1 MNGRNRTSALTGI
14 HGILIKRLG
23 ALAVVL
29 FGVSVLTFSLYY
41 LSPGDKALAIA
52 HARYMGEGNAP
63 PEVVQAIREKY
74 ALNEPFLT
82 QFKLWVSGYLKGDFG
97 QSLVSGVPVWEIFLP
112 NLRETLALACSA
124 LLIGLPLAF
133 FLSLVSLW
141 RPGSLYDRIA
151 VAVASIGAA
160 VPSYWLGLML
170 ILVFAAWLN
179 WLPSFG
185 TGTPAHLILPA
196 ATLAV
201 WITASQTRLFRSF
214 LLEASS
220 SPFLE
225 ALRLRGVGEKEIFW
239 RHILRH
245 AMVPAITM
253 IGLDLAYLL
262 EGAVIVEVIFARGG
276 IGSLLVG
283 SVMSRDYPI
292 VLFLVMFSA
301 FSYVAINSLI
311 EALQDCLD
319 PRKSLPA
326 PSLRAQRP
334 ITTASATDSPDNTT
348 GDR

>member
-1 MNGRNRTSALTGI
+1 VSERSQTSPIGRMRGI
-14 HGILIKRLG
+14 VIRRLA
-23 ALAVVL
+23 ALAAVL
-29 FGVSVLTFSLYY
+29 FGVSLLTFSLYY

-82 QFKLWVSGYLKGDFG
+82 QFTLWISGYLRGDFG
-97 QSLVSGVPVWEIFLP
+97 HSLVSGTPVWNTFVP
-112 NLRETLALACSA
+112 NLWETLALACSA

-133 FLSLVSLW
+133 GLSLICLW
-141 RPGSLYDRIA
+141 KPGSLLDRFA

-160 VPSYWLGLML
+160 IPSYWLGLML

-201 WITASQTRLFRSF
+201 WVTASQTRLFRSF

-225 ALRLRGVGEKEIFW
+225 ALRLRGVGEPEIFW

-245 AMVPAITM
+245 ALVPAITM
-253 IGLDLAYLL
+253 IGLELASLL

-292 VLFLVMFSA
+292 VLFLVMASA

-311 EALQDCLD
+311 EMLQDWLD
-319 PRKSLPA
+319 PRKSIPP
-326 PSLRAQRP
+326 PSRRALRA
-334 ITTASATDSPDNTT
+334 TTAVSTIGSSDNTS